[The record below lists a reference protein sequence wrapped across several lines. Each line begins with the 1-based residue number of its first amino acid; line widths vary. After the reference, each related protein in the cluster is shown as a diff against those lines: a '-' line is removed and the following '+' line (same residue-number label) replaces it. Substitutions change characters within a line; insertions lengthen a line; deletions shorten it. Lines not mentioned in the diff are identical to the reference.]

1 MAKIHVDLSKVVGKI
16 KPMHGVGQPP
26 LIGHDTSLFKYMKE
40 AGIPYS
46 RLHDVGGPYG
56 GYRWVDIPNVF
67 RDFDADENDPNSYDF
82 AFTDILMKAL
92 IDNGVEPYYRLG
104 ITIEN
109 ASHIKAYRTQPPKDY
124 EKWARICEHIIMHY
138 NEGWANGF
146 HFNIKY
152 WEIWNEPESEEEYH
166 GSTMMWD
173 GVPEQFFRLYDVAS
187 KYLKSR
193 FPNIKIGGYG
203 SCGFYALHRPGA
215 EWPEI
220 WLDYFHKFFK
230 YIKEH
235 NSPIDFFSWHSYS
248 KTATNIMY
256 TEYLEKKL
264 KEFGYENI
272 ETHLNEWHAV
282 REDRGLAHHSA
293 EAAANMIA
301 MQNSPVVHVCN
312 VYDMRVTGASGYNAI
327 FNMNNYKPF
336 KTFYS
341 FVAFNKLYQLKNQV
355 ESTIDTEDMYVL
367 TAKDGEKTAML
378 IVNLS
383 GKKQPLEINGLDLT
397 NAKYHVIDDDKTF
410 TWVSECS
417 EILDNGVVL
426 ITID

>member
-1 MAKIHVDLSKVVGKI
+1 MAKVCINQEKIVGKI
-16 KPMHGVGQPP
+16 KPMHAGGQPP
-26 LIGHDTSLFKYMKE
+26 LIGHDTSFFKYLKE

-46 RLHDVGGPYG
+46 RLHDVGGVYG
-56 GYRWVDIPNVF
+56 GNRWVDIPNIF

-82 AFTDILMKAL
+82 AFTDLLLKAL
-92 IDNGVEPYYRLG
+92 VENGVEPYYRLG

-109 ASHIKAYRTQPPKDY
+109 ASHIRAYRTKPPKDY
-124 EKWARICEHIIMHY
+124 HKWARICEHIIMHY

-173 GVPEQFFRLYDVAS
+173 GLPIDFFRLYEVAS
-187 KYLKSR
+187 KHLKAR
-193 FPNIKIGGYG
+193 FPNIKVGGYG

-235 NSPIDFFSWHSYS
+235 DCPIDFFSWHSYS

-256 TEYLEKKL
+256 TEYLQKKL
-264 KEFGYENI
+264 EEFGYAGL
-272 ETHLNEWHAV
+272 ETHLNEWNPV
-282 REDRGLAHHSA
+282 KEDRGKAHHSA
-293 EAAANMIA
+293 EVAANMIA
-301 MQNSPVVHVCN
+301 MQNSPVVEVCCI
-312 VYDMRVTGASGYNAI
+312 YDMRVTGTPYYAAI
-327 FNMNNYKPF
+327 FDIGTQKPT
-336 KTFYS
+336 KTYYS
-341 FVAFNKLYQLKNQV
+341 MVAFNQLYQLKNQV
-355 ESTIDTEDMYVL
+355 EATIDTEDMYVL
-367 TAKDGEKTAML
+367 CARDGEKKAIL
-378 IVNLS
+378 VVNLTD
-383 GKKQPLEINGLDLT
+383 KNQALEFEGIDL
-397 NAKYHVIDDDKTF
+397 NKAKYYVIDDDKTL
-410 TWVSECS
+410 TWACDGKE
-417 EILDNGVVL
+417 LKQNGVLL

>member
-1 MAKIHVDLSKVVGKI
+1 MAKINVDLSKVVGKI

-26 LIGHDTSLFKYMKE
+26 LVGHDTSYFKYMKE

-56 GYRWVDIPNVF
+56 GYRWVDIPNIF

-92 IDNGVEPYYRLG
+92 VDNGVEPYYRLG

-109 ASHIKAYRTQPPKDY
+109 ASHIRAYRTQPPKDY

-173 GVPEQFFRLYDVAS
+173 GLPIDFFRLYEVAS
-187 KYLKSR
+187 KHLKSR

-235 NSPIDFFSWHSYS
+235 NCPIDFFSWHSYS

-256 TEYLEKKL
+256 TEYLQKKL
-264 KEFGYENI
+264 EEFGYSHI

-312 VYDMRVTGASGYNAI
+312 VYDMRITGSSGYNAI
-327 FNMNNYKPF
+327 FNLNNYKPF

>member
-1 MAKIHVDLSKVVGKI
+1 MATITVDTSKIVGKI
-16 KPMHGVGQPP
+16 KPMHGAGQPP
-26 LIGHDTSLFKYMKE
+26 LMGHDTSYFKYLKE

-56 GYRWVDIPNVF
+56 GYRWVDIPNIF

-82 AFTDILMKAL
+82 AFTDVLMKGL
-92 IDNGVEPYYRLG
+92 VDNGIEPYYRLG

-109 ASHIKAYRTQPPKDY
+109 ASHIKAYRTAPPKDY

-146 HFNIKY
+146 HFNVKY
-152 WEIWNEPESEEEYH
+152 WEIWNEPECEEEYH

-187 KYLKSR
+187 KHLKNR

-215 EWPEI
+215 EWPEV

-248 KTATNIMY
+248 KTETNIMY
-256 TEYLEKKL
+256 TKYLQEKL
-264 KEFGYENI
+264 EEFGYSHI
-272 ETHLNEWHAV
+272 ETHLNEWHPV
-282 REDRGLAHHSA
+282 KEDKGKAHHSA
-293 EAAANMIA
+293 EIAGNMIA
-301 MQNSPVVHVCN
+301 MQNSPVVDVCCI
-312 VYDMRVTGASGYNAI
+312 YDMRLNGASTYAAVFDLNTQ
-327 FNMNNYKPF
+327 KPI
-336 KTFYS
+336 KSYYS
-341 FVAFNKLYQLKNQV
+341 FVAFNHLYQLKNQV
-355 ESTIDTEDMYVL
+355 EASVDTEGMYVL
-367 TAKDGEKTAML
+367 CAKDGEKTAL
-378 IVNLS
+378 LLVNLS
-383 GKKQPLEINGLDLT
+383 GKKQELNFDGLDLSK
-397 NAKYHVIDDDKTF
+397 AKYYVIDEDKTLSWAF
-410 TWVSECS
+410 DASA
-417 EILDNGVVL
+417 INDNGVLL

>member
-92 IDNGVEPYYRLG
+92 VDNGVEPYYRLG

-109 ASHIKAYRTQPPKDY
+109 ASHIRAYRTQPPKDY

-383 GKKQPLEINGLDLT
+383 GKKQPIEINGLDLT
-397 NAKYHVIDDDKTF
+397 NAKYHVVDDDKTF